1 MKNVNDPDFWEDI
14 YKRNDIGWDLNG
26 PTPIF
31 VKIANKLKPGKII
44 ILGCGR
50 GHDAII
56 FSKLNFEVT
65 AVDFA
70 PSAINY
76 LEKLCKKNNI
86 KVNAVQSDI
95 FSLGKYYDNYFD
107 YIIEQTCFCAID
119 PKRREEYERLVFR
132 ILNSAGNLIGLWY
145 PLDKAIED
153 GGPPWGV
160 SRSNLKNIFEKRW
173 IVIKELFS
181 ELSVKKRKQREKLII
196 FKKKQ

>member
-160 SRSNLKNIFEKRW
+160 SRSNLKDIFEKRW
-173 IVIKELFS
+173 IVTKELFS

>member
-31 VKIANKLKPGKII
+31 AKIANKLKPGRVI
-44 ILGCGR
+44 ILGSGR

-76 LEKLCKKNNI
+76 LEKLCKKNNV
-86 KVNAVQSDI
+86 KVNAIQSDI

-119 PKRREEYERLVFR
+119 PKRREEYERLAFR

-160 SRSNLKNIFEKRW
+160 SRSILKNIFEKRW
-173 IVIKELFS
+173 IVTKELFS

>member
-14 YKRNDIGWDLNG
+14 YKKNDIGWDLNG

-31 VKIANKLKPGKII
+31 EKIANKLKPGRVV
-44 ILGCGR
+44 ILGSGR
-50 GHDAII
+50 GYDAII

-76 LEKLCKKNNI
+76 LEKLCKKNNV
-86 KVNAVQSDI
+86 KVNAIQSDI

-107 YIIEQTCFCAID
+107 YIIEQTCYCAID
-119 PKRREEYERLVFR
+119 PRRRKEYERVVFR
-132 ILNSAGNLIGLWY
+132 ILKTAGNLIGLWY

-173 IVIKELFS
+173 IVTKELFS

>member
-31 VKIANKLKPGKII
+31 EKIANKLKPGRVI
-44 ILGCGR
+44 ILGSGR

-76 LEKLCKKNNI
+76 LEKLCKKNNV

-173 IVIKELFS
+173 IVTKELFS

>member
-31 VKIANKLKPGKII
+31 EKIANKLKPGRVV
-44 ILGCGR
+44 ILGSGR
-50 GHDAII
+50 GYDAII

-76 LEKLCKKNNI
+76 LEKLCKKNNV
-86 KVNAVQSDI
+86 KVNAIQSDI

-119 PKRREEYERLVFR
+119 PKRREEYERLAFR
-132 ILNSAGNLIGLWY
+132 ILNSSGNLIGLWY

-173 IVIKELFS
+173 IVTKELFS

>member
-31 VKIANKLKPGKII
+31 EKIANKLKPGRVI
-44 ILGCGR
+44 ILGSGR
-50 GHDAII
+50 GYDAII

-76 LEKLCKKNNI
+76 LEKLCKRNNV

-119 PKRREEYERLVFR
+119 PKRREEYERLVYH
-132 ILNSAGNLIGLWY
+132 ILNSNGYLIGLWY
-145 PLDKAIED
+145 PLDKAIID
-153 GGPPWGV
+153 GGPPWGI
-160 SRSNLKNIFEKRW
+160 SISDLKNTFEKRW
-173 IVIKELFS
+173 IITKESFS
-181 ELSVKKRKQREKLII
+181 EFSVEKRKKREKLII
-196 FKKKQ
+196 FKKR

>member
-31 VKIANKLKPGKII
+31 NKIANKLKPGRVI
-44 ILGCGR
+44 ILGSGR

-76 LEKLCKKNNI
+76 LEKLCKKNNV

-173 IVIKELFS
+173 IVTKELFS

>member
-31 VKIANKLKPGKII
+31 EKIANKLKPGRVI
-44 ILGCGR
+44 ILGSGR

-76 LEKLCKKNNI
+76 LEKLCKKNNV
-86 KVNAVQSDI
+86 KVNAIQSDI

-119 PKRREEYERLVFR
+119 PRRRKEYERLVFR
-132 ILNSAGNLIGLWY
+132 ILKIAGNLIGLWY

-173 IVIKELFS
+173 IVTKELFS

>member
-14 YKRNDIGWDLNG
+14 YKKNDIGWDLNG
-26 PTPIF
+26 ITPTF
-31 VKIANKLKPGKII
+31 EKLANKLKPGKVI

-76 LEKLCKKNNI
+76 LEKLCKKNNV

-119 PKRREEYERLVFR
+119 PKRREEYERLVYH
-132 ILNSAGNLIGLWY
+132 ILNSNGYLIGLWY
-145 PLDKAIED
+145 PLDKAIID
-153 GGPPWGV
+153 GGPPWGI
-160 SRSNLKNIFEKRW
+160 SISDLKNTFEKRW
-173 IVIKELFS
+173 IITKESFS
-181 ELSVKKRKQREKLII
+181 EFSIKKRRKREKLII
-196 FKKKQ
+196 FKKR